1 VIQVRP
7 PVPNQDDAFHWE
19 GARHG
24 KLLLQ
29 RCAECGTVRHPPAP
43 MCGACGSLETDALE
57 CSGRGTVHSWI
68 LSHHPTEPD
77 AAPRVVIL
85 VDLEEGHR
93 FVSNLVDTP
102 LDEVRN
108 GMAVEVR
115 FVEYPTTDGER
126 IVLPQ
131 FVPAGGGEVRR

>member
-1 VIQVRP
+1 MIQVRP
-7 PVPNQDDAFHWE
+7 PVPNQDDAFFWD
-19 GARHG
+19 GARQG

-43 MCGACGSLETDALE
+43 MCGTCGSLATDALE

-77 AAPRVVIL
+77 EAPRVVVL

-93 FVSNLVDTP
+93 LVSNLVDTSP
-102 LDEVRN
+102 DEIHN
-108 GMAVEVR
+108 GMAVDVC
-115 FVEYPTTDGER
+115 FVECTTTDGGT
-126 IVLPQ
+126 ITLPQ
-131 FVPAGGGEVRR
+131 FLPAGRTATDR